1 MFNFNNRESQEFQN
15 NKKWFN
21 VLKKLPIIFTIFI
34 ASIFFIL
41 GIVVGVGSY
50 SASSLLLI
58 WVLGAILAVI
68 EYFIFKI
75 VLSYVILHISYLEE
89 ILSCSKKMCEKL
101 TENKKE
107 EE

>member
-21 VLKKLPIIFTIFI
+21 ILKKLPIIFTIFI
-34 ASIFFIL
+34 SSIYFIL
-41 GIVVGVGSY
+41 GIVVVVAYY

-58 WVLGAILAVI
+58 WVVGAILAGI

-75 VLSYVILHISYLEE
+75 GLSYGILHISYLEE
-89 ILSCSKKMCEKL
+89 ILNNSKKICEKL
-101 TENKKE
+101 TENKKNE
-107 EE
+107 E